1 MSLVGVL
8 LALAS
13 IITANI
19 IEGGNPL
26 ALIDVPAFFIVLG
39 STFGAC
45 VVQFPLKTLIGSM
58 KQMKWMIAPPKPD
71 YAAQVETLEN
81 MTSIARQQGLLALE
95 NQIPG
100 ITDQLTQSGLQ
111 MIVDGVDKE
120 QLVDLLEKQISTE
133 EFELEQ
139 NAKVFEAFGGYAPC
153 MGIVGAVLGLIHAMG
168 LLDQPELLGPSI
180 GVAFTATIYGV
191 VSANTI
197 FLPMGNR
204 CKRCNHELLK
214 FKEMTM
220 EGLISIASGENTMQ
234 LKRRLEPYLPPEMLG
249 EKK

>member
-1 MSLVGVL
+1 MSLLGVL
-8 LALAS
+8 IALAS

-26 ALIDVPAFFIVLG
+26 ALIDIPAFFIVLG
-39 STFGAC
+39 STLGA
-45 VVQFPLKTLIGSM
+45 VIVQFPMKTLVGAA
-58 KQMKWMIAPPKPD
+58 KELKWMIAPPKPD
-71 YAAQVETLEN
+71 YAGLVEVLEN
-81 MTSIARQQGLLALE
+81 MASTARQQGLLALE
-95 NQIPG
+95 NQIPSVA
-100 ITDQLTQSGLQ
+100 DPLTQAGLQ

-120 QLVDLLEKQISTE
+120 QLVDLLEKQISSE
-133 EFELEQ
+133 EYQLEQ
-139 NAKVFEAFGGYAPC
+139 NAKVFEAYGGYAPC

-204 CKRCNHELLK
+204 CKTCNHEIMK
-214 FKEMTM
+214 FKEMTL
-220 EGLISIASGENTMQ
+220 EGLISIASGENSMQ
-234 LKRRLEPYLPPEMLG
+234 LKRRLEPYLPEDLTG